1 MENRF
6 KIHPEDKLYFPWND
20 VMACVNNEASP
31 MVRGMKCPVCGKDV
45 KWIKFC
51 SPAWTWEK
59 LCGREGPLALCLD
72 CHLQL
77 YFFCT
82 CMN

>member
-6 KIHPEDKLYFPWND
+6 KIHPKDKLYFPWND
-20 VMACVNNEASP
+20 VMSCVNNETSP
-31 MVRGMKCPVCGKDV
+31 MVRDMKCPLCGKKV

-51 SPAWTWEK
+51 SPAWTWEE
-59 LCGREGPLALCLD
+59 LCGREGQLALCLD

-77 YFFCT
+77 EFFCT